1 VRSIARFVS
10 ARRTA
15 WIALVLAASAVAALF
30 AFLPKGEADAFPP
43 SGLPESSQARQVS
56 ELLERF
62 PSADTTVGILVF
74 SRDGAVLEVNPTDM
88 KAMEHL
94 IQEGSLS
101 PTELAG
107 RLGISTAAAT
117 LVVDRLVAVGHVDRR
132 PHPHDRR
139 RVVVVPRPASVG
151 RALDELMPMIGGV
164 ARAADALTERERA
177 TVLRFLG
184 EVREVYRE
192 AAGGPDG
199 APRGPEDPPA
209 ARR

>member
-1 VRSIARFVS
+1 MPRARPLPDPG
-10 ARRTA
+10 
-15 WIALVLAASAVAALF
+15 ALDAIPAPGTGVPPEAGEAGELGRILRDVLGLAAGF
-30 AFLPKGEADAFPP
+30 
-43 SGLPESSQARQVS
+43 
-56 ELLERF
+56 ERRL
-62 PSADTTVGILVF
+62 G
-74 SRDGAVLEVNPTDM
+74 GVLEVNPTDM

-117 LVVDRLVAVGHVDRR
+117 LVVDRLVEVGHVDRR

-151 RALDELMPMIGGV
+151 RAMAELMPMIGGV
-164 ARAADALTERERA
+164 ARAAAALTDAERDA
-177 TVLRFLG
+177 VTRFLG

-192 AAGGPDG
+192 ASAGPAGSG
-199 APRGPEDPPA
+199 VAAEPPA
-209 ARR
+209 GR

>member
-1 VRSIARFVS
+1 MPRARPRPDPGAPAAVP
-10 ARRTA
+10 APGTGVPAEAHEAGELGRILRDV
-15 WIALVLAASAVAALF
+15 LGLAAGF
-30 AFLPKGEADAFPP
+30 
-43 SGLPESSQARQVS
+43 
-56 ELLERF
+56 ERR
-62 PSADTTVGILVF
+62 L
-74 SRDGAVLEVNPTDM
+74 GAVLEVNPTDM

-117 LVVDRLVAVGHVDRR
+117 LVVDRLVEVGHVDRR

-151 RALDELMPMIGGV
+151 RAMAELMPMIGGV
-164 ARAADALTERERA
+164 ARAADALTDEERA
-177 TVLRFLG
+177 AVTRFLG

-192 AAGGPDG
+192 AAAGPAG
-199 APRGPEDPPA
+199 SGVAAEPSTPPA
-209 ARR
+209 AR

>member
-1 VRSIARFVS
+1 MPRSRPA
-10 ARRTA
+10 AGA
-15 WIALVLAASAVAALF
+15 GAPDALPAPGAGVPAEAGEAGEIGRVLRDVLGLAAGF
-30 AFLPKGEADAFPP
+30 
-43 SGLPESSQARQVS
+43 
-56 ELLERF
+56 ERRLG
-62 PSADTTVGILVF
+62 T
-74 SRDGAVLEVNPTDM
+74 VLEVNATDM

-94 IQEGSLS
+94 IQAGSLS

-107 RLGISTAAAT
+107 RLGISTAAVT

-151 RALDELMPMIGGV
+151 RAMDELMPMIGGV

-177 TVLRFLG
+177 IVLRFLG
-184 EVREVYRE
+184 EVREVYRV

-199 APRGPEDPPA
+199 APSGTADPPA